1 MAASDRLIY
10 IGGWVMTQK
19 KATFLMLLFL
29 LLCDGVYLYMA
40 ITQGQVNSMVSIG
53 PYYFPRIL
61 GALLGILCVIKIIQL
76 YFEKNDTEFVIKN
89 IGIVVLTLAAT
100 AALILGWKVIGY
112 FYILGFLFLAA
123 LFFLYRQDNRFS
135 RKTILLN
142 ISLALVLMLCV
153 YVIFDILVKVRL

>member
-1 MAASDRLIY
+1 M
-10 IGGWVMTQK
+10 
-19 KATFLMLLFL
+19 
-29 LLCDGVYLYMA
+29 
-40 ITQGQVNSMVSIG
+40 
-53 PYYFPRIL
+53 
-61 GALLGILCVIKIIQL
+61 IKIIQL

-142 ISLALVLMLCV
+142 ISLALVLMLCI